1 MFQNWIVDQSAAR
14 NFTVNEVT
22 SCEGEPS
29 EDVVGSYY
37 QVELL
42 FQSCDSIPKN
52 IPNNTTSSPDGSYLH
67 VSKKKSISRKQR
79 LNFDF
84 WFYDFDSMVSDFDF
98 VDKSCK

>member
-1 MFQNWIVDQSAAR
+1 MKGKFDALYCDLWPKVSKTEYSRPVYCSQLYSKG
-14 NFTVNEVT
+14 
-22 SCEGEPS
+22 SHKPEGEPS

-42 FQSCDSIPKN
+42 FQSCDSIPEN

-84 WFYDFDSMVSDFDF
+84 
-98 VDKSCK
+98 